1 MLSLEGTVCA
11 FNVVY
16 IDAKLQTNRLLCRC
30 LSTTQVRSLDIVQS
44 RKTVRPGF
52 HIVCWYTCS
61 ILSETCSF
69 LEVGCT
75 VDECGH
81 FCCYKQREH
90 YRVSEKSPCV
100 CKKHSEPLLCWTWEV
115 FQDVSRAR
123 FTRSTWLLLRAPE
136 LPSPLL
142 PYLQPVVPQTVRST
156 GTFGSLC
163 INFLRQELWKDYAKR
178 LIFYIKSV

>member
-100 CKKHSEPLLCWTWEV
+100 CKKHSEPLLCWKWEV
-115 FQDVSRAR
+115 FQDVSRAVR
-123 FTRSTWLLLRAPE
+123 DFCCV
-136 LPSPLL
+136 LPSSLHHFSPTCSQWYHKQWGPQGLL
-142 PYLQPVVPQTVRST
+142 VH
-156 GTFGSLC
+156 
-163 INFLRQELWKDYAKR
+163 
-178 LIFYIKSV
+178 SV